1 VSNLARPGGNITGF
15 SLLSLE
21 LSSKRLELLKEI
33 VPAVRR
39 VGVLWNKGNA
49 PVQFDAT
56 QAADG
61 GLLSYGPSIAE
72 NFRHTAD
79 YVDRILKGAKPAD
92 LPVQQPTTFELIVS
106 VKSAEGDWPRGAVF
120 TAVARRRGDRMKRR
134 EFVTLDFAP

>member
-1 VSNLARPGGNITGF
+1 MLPDALFWNQRKTVLARAAM
-15 SLLSLE
+15 L
-21 LSSKRLELLKEI
+21 RL
-33 VPAVRR
+33 VAVYPEREY
-39 VGVLWNKGNA
+39 V
-49 PVQFDAT
+49 D
-56 QAADG
+56 DG